1 MRLDE
6 FIDEVSQPESTVRR
20 AIKVGEATTARQKPI
35 RVGEY
40 NVITDLDK
48 KKIPK
53 QPRQRFEYSG
63 GNPLVKRWY
72 QYEIN
77 IDPSVSDINDGVLL
91 LETDAKFDT
100 NPIPDE
106 IQIVEETP
114 VIKRKER
121 PAGVRRVAGLS
132 EEKRQILNFLENTP
146 EEWGLTPETGLL
158 LAGPPGTGK
167 TQLVRE
173 VCEEIYGSIPV
184 IISGPEIL
192 SRWVGESERILRQKF
207 EEARSRNGGVLYIDE
222 IDSIARSRD
231 DVGQDHT
238 AQLVAQL
245 LVLLDGVGEYATSDD
260 ESVQVIASTNMPH
273 VLDPAL
279 TRPGRFGEIVEFTKA
294 DTQTARAVLHHY
306 LEEIRYYTDE
316 QRLSDP
322 LLEFVKTGE
331 WTLSELDESL
341 QNRTGADIEGLVREG
356 VKVADGQGE
365 GQLQI
370 EHLVDAAADL
380 SGQTKIDSY

>member
-6 FIDEVSQPESTVRR
+6 FIDEVSQSESTVRR
-20 AIKVGEATTARQKPI
+20 AIKVGEETKARQKPI
-35 RVGEY
+35 PIGEY
-40 NVITDLDK
+40 DVVTDLNSR
-48 KKIPK
+48 KIPK

-63 GNPLVKRWY
+63 GDPLVKRWY
-72 QYEIN
+72 QYEIG
-77 IDPSVSDINDGVLL
+77 IDSSKSEINDGVLL
-91 LETDAKFDT
+91 LETDNKLDT
-100 NPIPDE
+100 NPIRDQ
-106 IQIVEETP
+106 IQIVEKTP
-114 VIKRKER
+114 VINREER

-132 EEKRQILNFLENTP
+132 EEKQQILDFLENTP
-146 EEWGLTPETGLL
+146 QEWGLKPETGLL
-158 LAGPPGTGK
+158 LSGPPGTGK
-167 TQLVRE
+167 TQLVKE

-184 IISGPEIL
+184 VISGPEIL

-207 EEARSRNGGVLYIDE
+207 DEARSRNGGVLYIDE

-245 LVLLDGVGEYATSDD
+245 LVLLDGVGEYATPDD
-260 ESVQVIASTNMPH
+260 ESVQVIASTNIPH

-279 TRPGRFGEIVEFTKA
+279 TRPGRFGETVEFTKT
-294 DTQTARAVLHHY
+294 DTETARAVLHHY
-306 LEEIRYYTDE
+306 LEEIRYYTSE
-316 QRLSDP
+316 QQLSDP

-356 VKVADGQGE
+356 VKLAAGRGKE
-365 GQLQI
+365 QLQV

-380 SGQTKIDSY
+380 SGQTRIDSF